1 MGGGVNYYPFNVGDY
16 AAHTAH
22 LEPME
27 DLAYR
32 RLLDQYYL
40 REGPLPA
47 DIQTTAKLVRMR
59 SCAADVES
67 VLREFFTLTDA
78 GWTHGRCDQEIERM
92 QDKQAKAR
100 TSAQASVNAR
110 RANAERSLPKAEA
123 NAERTLPKKAT
134 DVELPTPTPTPTP
147 SKDISG
153 PALRADPPTPPP
165 PFDGSN
171 AEVLNGKSGVT
182 LAPAWELPEE
192 WGIDAEALGFKPAE
206 VIREAEK
213 YRQFFVAGKGAGTRR
228 SVKGWR
234 QSWSNWLGRAAK
246 DIHR

>member
-1 MGGGVNYYPFNVGDY
+1 
-16 AAHTAH
+16 
-22 LEPME
+22 
-27 DLAYR
+27 
-32 RLLDQYYL
+32 
-40 REGPLPA
+40 
-47 DIQTTAKLVRMR
+47 
-59 SCAADVES
+59 
-67 VLREFFTLTDA
+67 
-78 GWTHGRCDQEIERM
+78 M

-171 AEVLNGKSGVT
+171 AEVLNGKSVVT